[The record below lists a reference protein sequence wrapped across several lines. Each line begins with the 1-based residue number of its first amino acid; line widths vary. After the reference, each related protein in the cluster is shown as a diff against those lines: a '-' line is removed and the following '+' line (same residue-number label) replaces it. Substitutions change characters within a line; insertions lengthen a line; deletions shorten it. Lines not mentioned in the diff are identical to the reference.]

1 VSDAISRS
9 GAFEWAE
16 TKGRSSRGYGVLRHA
31 TGPACITLS
40 LDETGDK
47 KHVVRF
53 ILFIRKP

>member
-1 VSDAISRS
+1 MSRS
-9 GAFEWAE
+9 GALEWAE
-16 TKGRSSRGYGVLRHA
+16 TKGRSSRGYVVLRHA

-47 KHVVRF
+47 KHVIRF